1 MSRQNLTELNLRC
14 IETIARF
21 RVMTTEQLHRAVFL
35 DRERTASEN
44 SVANVM
50 RRLHEKSF
58 VSRDWL
64 TLLSAER
71 GVYDK
76 PRAVWF
82 VAPPNFSAIRAELA
96 RTERAHRFEEL
107 RPIARQASDTKAF
120 AMNTLRHEIA
130 ITEFYLAL
138 ERAGR
143 AGPARVPFWLRTSPR
158 HPEVSTT
165 VRARKSFDRGRE
177 QGRSVE
183 VDLPLNPDGVHAIQ
197 NDRGTAF
204 FFLEIDMN
212 TETALD
218 KLSDKFLAYYVY
230 FDRDR
235 FGQELAPMF
244 CERHQ
249 LAVTDPT
256 RARFRVLFVTPN
268 EKRRN
273 DLLLKSRVLPTSNVF
288 QFTTLPELAKD
299 PFGPVWLSKKDFE
312 PYLEPYNRRSQTD
325 APALLR
331 EWGHGILNSLPGHAL

>member
-1 MSRQNLTELNLRC
+1 MSRQILTELNLRS

-35 DRERTASEN
+35 DRARTASEN

-50 RRLHEKSF
+50 RRLHEKGF
-58 VSRDWL
+58 VARDWL
-64 TLLSAER
+64 TLLSVER

-82 VAPPNFSAIRAELA
+82 VIPPNFAAIRTELA

-107 RPIARQASDTKAF
+107 RPLARQASDTKAF

-138 ERAGR
+138 ERGASG
-143 AGPARVPFWLRTSPR
+143 GTKQVPFWLRTSPR
-158 HPEVSTT
+158 HPEISTT
-165 VRARKSFDRGRE
+165 VRARKTFARGRE
-177 QGRSVE
+177 AGRSIE
-183 VDLPLNPDGVHAIQ
+183 VDLPLNPDGLHAVQ

-212 TETALD
+212 TETGID

-235 FGQELAPMF
+235 FGQELAPML
-244 CERHQ
+244 CERHKI
-249 LAVTDPT
+249 AISDPS

-268 EKRRN
+268 TKRRN

-288 QFTTLPELAKD
+288 QFATLTDFAKD
-299 PFGPVWLSKKDFE
+299 PFGPVWVSKKDFE
-312 PYLEPYNRRSQTD
+312 PYLGEYNRRTQTD
-325 APALLR
+325 PPALLR
-331 EWGHGILNSLPGHAL
+331 EWGHGILDQLDKHAL